1 MKNIFKLLC
10 ALAGLHLGVI
20 GALEQF
26 APLSLQDS
34 YDNAGLQIGLTEDA
48 DVSGAL
54 LCLDVTEEVIEEA
67 AQRGCNLIVS
77 HHPLLFHAPK
87 QITGADFVQR
97 CIIKAIQR
105 GIWIYSAHTN
115 LDNAPC
121 GVSYRMAEKIGL
133 QDVKPLC
140 PLEGKIVNGE
150 VAGAGVIGHFQ
161 APMERE
167 DFIAH
172 IKERFDVG
180 SVRYNSWEGEKIQT
194 VALCGGAGAF
204 LIPQAVAAGADVFI
218 TGEIGYHRFFGF
230 EHSIQLLE
238 IGHYESEQFTLEIL
252 REIISKAAPELP
264 IFNTEIETNPINYL

>member
-1 MKNIFKLLC
+1 MKIREI
-10 ALAGLHLGVI
+10 I

-140 PLEGKIVNGE
+140 PLEGKMVNGE
-150 VAGAGVIGHFQ
+150 VAGAGVIGQFQ

-238 IGHYESEQFTLEIL
+238 IGHYESEQYTLEIL

-264 IFNTEIETNPINYL
+264 IFNTEIETNPVNYL